1 MKKILLSIIIFLTI
15 VSLTGCGKKEIQNN
29 NQEEKKDYNNEV
41 VNSMKV
47 IINNQEYSVNLENN
61 ETVNS
66 LIKLLPMELKMSEL
80 NGNEKYYYLDSSL
93 PTNSYNPKRI
103 NKGDIMLYGD
113 NCIVIF
119 YKDFDTSYSYTKI
132 GHIDNLE
139 DLDNSNIIVKF
150 IK

>member
-15 VSLTGCGKKEIQNN
+15 FSLTGCGKKEIQNN